1 MFASLTC
8 QQQQEIHELKTLMT
22 QVLAAESGNAKLSTA
37 AFESPRS
44 SDVEISNATST
55 MVNPQIPDEAMAR
68 GQQEK
73 TGENKPSP
81 LYFHI
86 GGMALTPGGFL
97 DFTSIF
103 RSTNVGSG
111 IGTSFGAI
119 PL

>member
-1 MFASLTC
+1 
-8 QQQQEIHELKTLMT
+8 
-22 QVLAAESGNAKLSTA
+22 V
-37 AFESPRS
+37 
-44 SDVEISNATST
+44 
-55 MVNPQIPDEAMAR
+55 VNPQIPDEAMAR